1 MFGILFYIWLYSTR
15 SEEMVFFFLQNL
27 YICKIFCTFALETL
41 KNTTMAIRLNIGGVK
56 KVKEFVNQMGGV
68 MPIADFGITHKGRLI
83 HCLAVETEEGE
94 LKLKFRHYLGQR
106 VYKNIHPN
114 TQKVNEVVKTVIE
127 KLGL

>member
-1 MFGILFYIWLYSTR
+1 
-15 SEEMVFFFLQNL
+15 
-27 YICKIFCTFALETL
+27 
-41 KNTTMAIRLNIGGVK
+41 MAIRLNIVGVK

-83 HCLAVETEEGE
+83 HCLAVETEEGD
-94 LKLKFRHYLGQR
+94 LKLKFRHYLGQE

-114 TQKVNEVVKTVIE
+114 AQKVNEVVETVIE

>member
-1 MFGILFYIWLYSTR
+1 
-15 SEEMVFFFLQNL
+15 
-27 YICKIFCTFALETL
+27 
-41 KNTTMAIRLNIGGVK
+41 MAIRLNIGGVK

-83 HCLAVETEEGE
+83 HCLAVEMENGE
-94 LKLKFRHYLGQR
+94 PKLKFQHYLGQG

-114 TQKVNEVVKTVIE
+114 AQKVNEVVKTVIE